1 MRPKLYW
8 LLLAWFFMVVAQTKA
23 EETFPAL
30 KVVPWNGHKAATSL
44 TFDDGDPSHLDVVV
58 PELNKRHLHGTF
70 FLIANKIDRKDDWRK
85 ILGDGHEIGNHT
97 LDHKHANELTP
108 QDEEAQVVGAQNVLQ
123 KEFGI
128 AVYSFAYPFVEISPG
143 LKAQVAKTDLLA
155 RGGYGAN
162 YDITP
167 DQDLDWMNIPS
178 QTTMTAFPF
187 STYQE
192 WIDADFNKGGW
203 LVWMIHGLEG
213 TQWGWQPI
221 TKKIFGEILDDLQ
234 SKDIWVGTFT
244 EVGAY
249 LRAQRAFEKSVV
261 QKNDSSE
268 TWSWDIPDHFPPN
281 VILKLR
287 LEPGTNTG
295 NESFE
300 IRQGDQKLSPD
311 EKGLYS
317 IRFDQKKLFLQLL
330 PKS

>member
-1 MRPKLYW
+1 MRLKSYGLLFAW
-8 LLLAWFFMVVAQTKA
+8 CLLAGTQVLAGESLAT
-23 EETFPAL
+23 L

-58 PELNKRHLHGTF
+58 PELNKRRLHGTF

-85 ILGDGHEIGNHT
+85 ILADGHEIGNHT

-143 LKAQVAKTDLLA
+143 LKVQVARTDLLA

-167 DQDLDWMNIPS
+167 DQDLDWMNVPS

-187 STYQE
+187 STYQG
-192 WIDADFNKGGW
+192 WIDDDYQKGGW

-221 TKKIFGEILDDLQ
+221 TKKIFGQILDDLQ

-249 LRAQRAFEKSVV
+249 LKAQKAFEKSVI
-261 QKNDSSE
+261 QKNDFGE
-268 TWSWDIPDHFPPN
+268 TWTWVIPDHFPPN
-281 VILKLR
+281 VTLKVSLSTD
-287 LEPGTNTG
+287 LKAGGEKVEIQQG
-295 NESFE
+295 N
-300 IRQGDQKLSPD
+300 QKLLPD
-311 EKGLYS
+311 DKGLYS
-317 IRFDQKKLFLQLL
+317 INFDQKKLFLHLL